1 MLRKIS
7 LLLLFLFFTAGTLMA
22 KDAPDFKLTSLDGK
36 EVSFSDYKG
45 KVVLV
50 NFWATWCP
58 PCLAEMPDLNKLYT
72 DYKGKGLQILGLTI
86 SSRAKDIPKKVKQ
99 SGVTYPILLD
109 AEPVAA
115 KFGGFGAIPQTF
127 IIDKKGKIVHSIT
140 GARSYKAFEK
150 LIKPLL

>member
-1 MLRKIS
+1 MRRSFSVVVLT
-7 LLLLFLFFTAGTLMA
+7 LFLISGVALA

-36 EVSFSDYKG
+36 EVSVSDYKG

-58 PCLAEMPDLNKLYT
+58 PCLAEMPDLNKLYV
-72 DYKGKGLQILGLTI
+72 DYKDKGLQILGLTV

-99 SGVTYPILLD
+99 SGVTYPILLE

-127 IIDKKGKIVHSIT
+127 IIDKQGKIVHSIT

>member
-1 MLRKIS
+1 MRRSFSVVVLT
-7 LLLLFLFFTAGTLMA
+7 LFLISGVALA
-22 KDAPDFKLTSLDGK
+22 KDAPDFKLNSLDGK

-58 PCLAEMPDLNKLYT
+58 PCLAEMPDLNKLYV
-72 DYKGKGLQILGLTI
+72 DYKDKGLQILGLTV

-99 SGVTYPILLD
+99 SGVTYPILLE

>member
-1 MLRKIS
+1 MRRSFSLFVLT
-7 LLLLFLFFTAGTLMA
+7 LLLVGAMAQA
-22 KDAPDFKLTSLDGK
+22 KDAPDFTLKSLDGK
-36 EVSFSDYKG
+36 EVSFSDFKG

-58 PCLAEMPDLNKLYT
+58 PCLAEMPDLNRLHVDSKA
-72 DYKGKGLQILGLTI
+72 KGLQILGLTI

-99 SGVTYPILLD
+99 SGVTYPILLE

-127 IIDKKGKIVHSIT
+127 IIDKQGKIVHSIT

>member
-1 MLRKIS
+1 MRRYFS
-7 LLLLFLFFTAGTLMA
+7 LIVLVLFIIGGMAQA
-22 KDAPDFKLTSLDGK
+22 KDAPNFKLKTLDGG
-36 EVSFSDYKG
+36 EVSFADYKG

-58 PCLAEMPDLNKLYT
+58 PCLAEMPDLNQLYV
-72 DYKGKGLQILGLTI
+72 DYKDKGLQILGLTI
-86 SSRAKDIPKKVKQ
+86 SSRPKDIPKKVKQ

>member
-1 MLRKIS
+1 MLRKI
-7 LLLLFLFFTAGTLMA
+7 LLFMLFLLFAAGTLTA

-36 EVSFSDYKG
+36 EVSLSDYKG
-45 KVVLV
+45 KVILV

-58 PCLAEMPDLNKLYT
+58 PCLAEMPDLNKLYVN
-72 DYKGKGLQILGLTI
+72 YKDKGLQILGLSI
-86 SSRAKDIPKKVKQ
+86 SSRARDIPKKVKQ
-99 SGVTYPILLD
+99 SGVTYPILLES
-109 AEPVAA
+109 EPVAA

-127 IIDKKGKIVHSIT
+127 IIDKNGKIVHSIT